1 MVKQLLMGIDESAE
15 TRTTKQIKIKKIS
28 TGQETTVRNASR
40 RIVRKEI

>member
-1 MVKQLLMGIDESAE
+1 MKEDSFV
-15 TRTTKQIKIKKIS
+15 RTAKKQIKIKKIS